1 MSTKK
6 QSKQSLNNQQREL
19 TNLVEKFNQ
28 ITESLNL
35 AKSENPKR
43 ESEQLS
49 KLIELICR
57 AKKLGFVNFRKFTQ
71 QIDFGD
77 HLYSYLKNRKLPAHS
92 FLETI
97 LNGEKLINSS
107 LDDSLEGILDQY
119 FDEYRANR
127 LSQSRNTTQ
136 LVYDDFRNLLLGHFY
151 DNVHFINPNEM
162 IHDSVDI
169 SIIKAINESFAF
181 LKSLTDKNRIHIRG
195 DGFALFKDVDGFG
208 INMLLL
214 PKNYER
220 PFSNQFSM
228 SLKDLLDEKFETTFY
243 QDPRRVRYTLRFNSE
258 TSKELLKREIPNF
271 GIEVMNEYGFDPSS
285 PVTLWFDSN
294 KQFDKHGKYAVI

>member
-6 QSKQSLNNQQREL
+6 QSKKLSSNQQREL
-19 TNLVEKFNQ
+19 TNLVESFNQ
-28 ITESLNL
+28 IAKCLHL
-35 AKSENPKR
+35 AKSENPKK
-43 ESEQLS
+43 EGEQLS

-57 AKKLGFVNFRKFTQ
+57 AKKLGFLNFRKFTQ

-77 HLYSYLKNRKLPAHS
+77 QLYSYLSDRKLPAHS
-92 FLETI
+92 FLEAI
-97 LNGEKLINSS
+97 LSSKNLINSS
-107 LDDSLEGILDQY
+107 SNDSLEGILDQY

-127 LSQSRNTTQ
+127 LSQPRITTQ
-136 LVYDDFRNLLLGHFY
+136 LVYDDFRNLLLGNFY
-151 DNVHFINPNEM
+151 DNVHFIAPNEM
-162 IHDSVDI
+162 IHDSIDI

-181 LKSLTDKNRIHIRG
+181 LKSLTDKNRTHIRG
-195 DGFALFKDVDGFG
+195 DGFALFKDIDGFG

-214 PKNYER
+214 PKHYER

-228 SLKDLLDEKFETTFY
+228 SLKDILDEKFETTFY
-243 QDPRRVRYTLRFNSE
+243 QDPRRVRYTLRFNNVI
-258 TSKELLKREIPNF
+258 SKELLKREIPTF

-294 KQFDKHGKYAVI
+294 KQFDKSGKYAVI